1 LAQVEAIAS
10 PPAAASV
17 VGFRLGYRPS
27 LDGLRGVAV
36 LVVMAHHAYVP
47 FFHGGG
53 VGVDIFFVLSGF
65 LITSLLLEEWQRR
78 QSVSLRG
85 FYLRRALRLLPALFV
100 LLLALQTF
108 TLLRM
113 HGEAFWE
120 MEKAIGA
127 VLGYFGNWVAALNLY
142 DMRVL
147 AHTWSLSIEEQ
158 FYFLWPVALLLMLR
172 NRWSPKQ
179 ILSGLFLTAGVIAV
193 TRAGLAGTLSVA
205 RIYNGSDF
213 RFDEL
218 LTGCALAVA
227 LHAGMIRQPVL
238 SVVPY
243 LVLPAIAV
251 IFRLIAFPTS
261 FVRLAAIGWPA
272 IEASVAAIV
281 LYLVTGSQTALH
293 KILETRWLVWVGR
306 ISYGLYLWHVP
317 VLGKAGGFGLPGPLK
332 VAAGFALTFAA
343 AGLSYYL
350 IERRFLRRKAR
361 LQPAFAPSQAG

>member
-1 LAQVEAIAS
+1 MAS
-10 PPAAASV
+10 PPPAVSPA
-17 VGFRLGYRPS
+17 GFRLGYRPS
-27 LDGLRGVAV
+27 LDGLRGIAV

-47 FFHGGG
+47 YFRGGG

-78 QSVSLRG
+78 RNISLRG

-108 TLLRM
+108 ALLRM
-113 HGEAFWE
+113 HGTAFWE

-158 FYFLWPVALLLMLR
+158 FYFLWPIVLLLMLR
-172 NRWSPKQ
+172 NHRSAKW
-179 ILSGLFLTAGVIAV
+179 ILSALLIVAGVIV
-193 TRAGLAGTLSVA
+193 VIRAGLAGTLSVA

-227 LHAGMIRQPVL
+227 LRAGMIGKRVL
-238 SVVPY
+238 FVAPY
-243 LVLPAIAV
+243 LVLPAIMV
-251 IFRLIAFPTS
+251 IFKLIAFPTS
-261 FVRLAAIGWPA
+261 FVRLAAMGWPA
-272 IEASVAAIV
+272 IEVSVAMLI
-281 LYLVTGSQTALH
+281 LYLVTTSYTFLH
-293 KILETRWLVWVGR
+293 RILERRWLVWVGR

-317 VLGKAGGFGLPGPLK
+317 VLGKAGGFHLPGPLR

-361 LQPAFAPSQAG
+361 LQPVTAPS